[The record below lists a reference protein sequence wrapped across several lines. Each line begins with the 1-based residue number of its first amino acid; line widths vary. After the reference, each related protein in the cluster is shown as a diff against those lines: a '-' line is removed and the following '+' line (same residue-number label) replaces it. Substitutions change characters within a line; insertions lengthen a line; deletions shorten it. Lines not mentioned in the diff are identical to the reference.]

1 MIQSLDTI
9 ALTKYVAQQLSNLL
23 PDSDIN
29 SNTLSPFVKKAI
41 ERVEYCFSKINDKYF
56 FNGTNVLFNHLNTE
70 QYSMF
75 LYYLSNTIWQ
85 AEKDDLL
92 ASKVY
97 YLNKALNGLDAFY
110 EVKLPDIF
118 RLVHP
123 VGTILGRGDYG
134 DYFVAYQR
142 VTIGGNLQLEY
153 PTLGKSVVMYGGSA
167 IIGKCS
173 IGDGCLISFGTV
185 VREKDIP
192 SNMVVFSKYSDI
204 SYKQAHKNVMEL
216 YFKK

>member
-1 MIQSLDTI
+1 MIQSLDTTQ
-9 ALTKYVAQQLSNLL
+9 LTKYVAQQLSNLL
-23 PDSDIN
+23 PNFDIN
-29 SNTLSPFVKKAI
+29 GNLVSPFVKKAI
-41 ERVEYCFSKINDKYF
+41 ERVEYCFSQINDKYF
-56 FNGTNVLFNHLNTE
+56 FDGNNVLFNHLNTD

-85 AEKDDLL
+85 AEKDDQL
-92 ASKVY
+92 ASKIY

-118 RLVHP
+118 RFIHP
-123 VGTILGRGDYG
+123 VGTILGRGNYS

-153 PTLGKSVVMYGGSA
+153 PTLGKGVVMYGGSA
-167 IIGKCS
+167 VIGKCN
-173 IGDGCLISFGTV
+173 IGDGCLMSFGTIV
-185 VREKDIP
+185 MERDIP
-192 SNMVVFSKYSDI
+192 SNTVVFSKYSDI
-204 SYKQAHKNVMEL
+204 AYKQARKNVMGL